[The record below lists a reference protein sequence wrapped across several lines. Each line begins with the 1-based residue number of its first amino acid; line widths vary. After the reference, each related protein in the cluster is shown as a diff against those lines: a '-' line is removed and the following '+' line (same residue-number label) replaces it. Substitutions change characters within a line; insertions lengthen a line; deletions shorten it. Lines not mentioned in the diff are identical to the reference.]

1 VLAVIERP
9 SLATFEQVSKRT
21 PPAVALVV
29 ALTNLL
35 SAFLDAGYR
44 LRDHALAG

>member
-1 VLAVIERP
+1 M
-9 SLATFEQVSKRT
+9 QVSKRA
-21 PPAVALVV
+21 PSAVALVV

-35 SAFLDAGYR
+35 SASLDADYR